1 MAEES
6 GIRVLAGRY
15 RLITPLGSRVTRG
28 WDLHLRRV
36 VAVRVLPPPDG
47 SDEVVERAAKLAD
60 LAHPGLVRVLDAG
73 NSEGDPFLVAE
84 FVAAATLKA
93 RLADGP
99 LPPETVRQIGV
110 LLAKA
115 LAYAHSRDV
124 PHRDITPRNVLLG
137 AGNDPYLAH
146 TGIAELPTPSYMA
159 PEQVGGAEPSTAA
172 DVYALGLVLLES
184 LTGKVEY
191 PGNDAVSMN
200 RRLAHPPV
208 ITDEVPY
215 AEALRAMTATDP
227 DERPSASE
235 CVELFRGSTTRRRTQ
250 TRVVLVAALAAA
262 VVATTVTLIAN
273 SADPQ
278 PPPPSPREPVTHAA
292 EPPAR
297 TAPNVPYADQ
307 PRPPVTK
314 IDPVPGSGAR
324 TTPPPPRQVAVTST
338 DASTTSTSSTPP
350 ETSTETSAETPPDT
364 TVITLFPTTIR
375 RFPPGKI
382 KRAIRAATLASANDD
397 DY

>member
-6 GIRVLAGRY
+6 GVRVLAGRY

-36 VAVRVLPPPDG
+36 VAVRVLPSPDG
-47 SDEVVERAAKLAD
+47 SDQVVERAGRLAD
-60 LAHPGLVRVLDAG
+60 LTHPGLVRVLDAG

-84 FVAAATLKA
+84 FVAATTLKA

-99 LPPETVRQIGV
+99 LPHETVGQMGV

-115 LAYAHSRDV
+115 LAYAHSREV

-137 AGNDPYLAH
+137 AGNEPYLAH
-146 TGIAELPTPSYMA
+146 VGITELPTPSYMA
-159 PEQVGGAEPSTAA
+159 PEQVGDAEPSMAA

-191 PGNDAVSMN
+191 PGNDAVAMR

-215 AEALRAMTATDP
+215 AQALRAMTATDP
-227 DERPSASE
+227 GDRPSAGE
-235 CVELFRGSTTRRRTQ
+235 CVDLFRGTTTRKRAQ

-262 VVATTVTLIAN
+262 VVATTVTLIVN
-273 SADPQ
+273 SSDPQ
-278 PPPPSPREPVTHAA
+278 PPPSSPQEPVRHAA
-292 EPPAR
+292 EQPVR
-297 TAPNVPYADQ
+297 TAPNVPYADHQ
-307 PRPPVTK
+307 GPLVTK
-314 IDPVPGSGAR
+314 VDPMLPPPR
-324 TTPPPPRQVAVTST
+324 TTPPPRQVAVTST
-338 DASTTSTSSTPP
+338 DPTSTS
-350 ETSTETSAETPPDT
+350 TSTSTSTGTSAEAPPDT
-364 TVITLFPTTIR
+364 TEVTLFPSR
-375 RFPPGKI
+375 RIPPGKV
-382 KRAIRAATLASANDD
+382 KKAIRAAAQASAHDD
-397 DY
+397 EDDEGY

>member
-6 GIRVLAGRY
+6 GVRVLAGRY

-36 VAVRVLPPPDG
+36 VAVRVLPRPDG
-47 SDEVVERAAKLAD
+47 SDQLVERAARLAD

-84 FVAAATLKA
+84 FVAATTLRA

-99 LPPETVRQIGV
+99 LPRETVAHMGV

-115 LAYAHSRDV
+115 LAYAHSRDIA
-124 PHRDITPRNVLLG
+124 HRDITPRNVLLG

-146 TGIAELPTPSYMA
+146 IGIAELPTPSYMA
-159 PEQVGGAEPSTAA
+159 PEQVGDAKPSTAA

-191 PGNDAVSMN
+191 PGNDAVAMN
-200 RRLAHPPV
+200 RRLAHPPL
-208 ITDEVPY
+208 IPDDVPY
-215 AEALRAMTATDP
+215 ADALRAMTATDP
-227 DERPSASE
+227 GGRPSAGE
-235 CVELFRGSTTRRRTQ
+235 CVELFRGSTTRKRTQ

-273 SADPQ
+273 SSDPQ
-278 PPPPSPREPVTHAA
+278 PPPASPQEPVRHAA
-292 EPPAR
+292 EIPVR
-297 TAPNVPYADQ
+297 TAPNVPYGDHST
-307 PRPPVTK
+307 PIVSN
-314 IDPVPGSGAR
+314 IDPPPAPPPR
-324 TTPPPPRQVAVTST
+324 ATPPPRQVAVTSSDPT
-338 DASTTSTSSTPP
+338 GTSTATPP
-350 ETSTETSAETPPDT
+350 ETPTDTSADRPPDT
-364 TVITLFPTTIR
+364 PEVPLVPGPGR
-375 RFPPGKI
+375 HGPPGKA
-382 KRAIRAATLASANDD
+382 KKPIRAAAQAYAYDD
-397 DY
+397 